1 MMKKTY
7 LYPSMRVTETQ
18 HELPL
23 AASGVTS
30 ELGIGYSGVDD
41 TGTQDPDVKGNYFG
55 NSLFDE

>member
-7 LYPSMRVTETQ
+7 LSPSMRVTETQ

-30 ELGIGYSGVDD
+30 DLGIGYGGVDSN
-41 TGTQDPDVKGNYFG
+41 GTQEADVKDDAF
-55 NSLFDE
+55 SFTWE